1 MRSVRNE
8 RNDYENIS
16 RDEVSST
23 FRKLKC
29 GKAAGVDGIIAEVIS
44 K

>member
-1 MRSVRNE
+1 MDNLRGLLG
-8 RNDYENIS
+8 IS